1 MANQYNY
8 PPIADSRA
16 LYKRMKHHEAR
27 LYGLHF
33 QRAHEPV
40 LAAALEAE
48 LEARWPETGFKDVSE
63 GGLSSRLFFDQ
74 SSSAGNWARVTGVGR
89 LDELLSCS
97 GALPV
102 R

>member
-63 GGLSSRLFFDQ
+63 GGLSLEALLRPKFQRGQLGSRDWCWPI
-74 SSSAGNWARVTGVGR
+74 G
-89 LDELLSCS
+89 
-97 GALPV
+97 
-102 R
+102 